1 MPRTIVVAGT
11 HSGCGKTT
19 TALALMAALRRRGL
33 TVQPFK
39 AGPDFIDPGYH
50 ELVTGRA
57 GQNLDGWMMGEAGV
71 REVFARHAA
80 GADAAVVEGV
90 MGLFDGADGAGED
103 GSTAQLAKWLNAPVL
118 LVVDA
123 RSMARSAAAVVAGF
137 AGFDPELR
145 LAGVL
150 FNRVG
155 SARHRELL
163 EQAMATALPQVPVLG
178 LLGRDEA
185 LALPSRHLGLVTA
198 QDHGLDHGAVARLA
212 DWMLAGCNVGRVLA
226 LAAELEL
233 PAPPAPGIGETPH
246 RDDGGAPR
254 SAGGA
259 GNAPPDQGG
268 PDHPGTPGD
277 PGGTDNAP
285 TPSSG
290 STPVPGAAPA
300 PASPR
305 PSRVRIGVARDAAFC
320 FYYAENLRLLEA
332 AGAQLVPFSPLAD
345 AGLPPG
351 LRGLYLGGGYPELH
365 AARLAAGESMRRA
378 VRALAAAGAP
388 VYAECGGFM
397 YLMRSL
403 ADASGARHAMC
414 GVFPLHAAM
423 ATRRSALGYREVV
436 TREAGILGPAW
447 TMLRGHEFHY
457 SHLAGPPEGAA
468 ADDADP
474 PRLLYRVRAREGW
487 TDQAEGFAV
496 GNALGTYIHAHFA
509 SNPDVAPALVAAC
522 RAWEGAP

>member
-19 TALALMAALRRRGL
+19 AALALMAAFRRRGL
-33 TVQPFK
+33 TVQPIK

-71 REVFARHAA
+71 REVFARHGA
-80 GADAAVVEGV
+80 GADVAVVEGV

-103 GSTAQLAKWLNAPVL
+103 GSTAQLAKWLGAPVL

-137 AGFDPELR
+137 AGFDPGLR

-163 EQAMATALPQVPVLG
+163 EQAMAAALPGVPVLG

-198 QDHGLDHGAVARLA
+198 GDHGLGPEAVARLA
-212 DWMLAGCNVGRVLA
+212 DWMLAGCTVGRVLA
-226 LAAELEL
+226 LAAELE
-233 PAPPAPGIGETPH
+233 PQAPPEATAPPAGDAVGAGDGEAASAASAIDEAAPPAPSSSFPAVSAAS
-246 RDDGGAPR
+246 AP
-254 SAGGA
+254 
-259 GNAPPDQGG
+259 
-268 PDHPGTPGD
+268 
-277 PGGTDNAP
+277 
-285 TPSSG
+285 
-290 STPVPGAAPA
+290 
-300 PASPR
+300 
-305 PSRVRIGVARDAAFC
+305 RVRIGVARDAAFC
-320 FYYAENLRLLEA
+320 FYYHENLRQLEA
-332 AGAQLVPFSPLAD
+332 AGAQLVFFSPLAD

-365 AARLAAGESMRRA
+365 AARLAAGAPMRRA

-397 YLMRSL
+397 YLMRAL
-403 ADASGARHAMC
+403 TDASGTEHPMC
-414 GVFPLHAAM
+414 GVFPLRAAM
-423 ATRRSALGYREVV
+423 AARRSALGYREVV

-457 SHLAGPPEGAA
+457 SHIADGPAQGAS
-468 ADDADP
+468 DADADA
-474 PRLLYRVRAREGW
+474 PRLLYRVRTRDGW

-496 GNALGTYIHAHFA
+496 GNALGTYIHVHFA
-509 SNPDVAPALVAAC
+509 SNPDAAPALVAAC

>member
-19 TALALMAALRRRGL
+19 AALALMATIRHRGL

-50 ELVTGRA
+50 ELVTGRT

-71 REVFARHAA
+71 REVFARHSA
-80 GADAAVVEGV
+80 GADVAVVEGV

-103 GSTAQLAKWLNAPVL
+103 GSTAQLAKWLGAPVL

-137 AGFDPELR
+137 AGFDPGLR

-163 EQAMATALPQVPVLG
+163 EQAMASALPGVPVLG

-198 QDHGLDHGAVARLA
+198 QDHGLGPEAVARLA

-226 LAAELEL
+226 LAAELEPAAPPEAAGDAGEAAR
-233 PAPPAPGIGETPH
+233 PAPSSPL
-246 RDDGGAPR
+246 
-254 SAGGA
+254 S
-259 GNAPPDQGG
+259 APPC
-268 PDHPGTPGD
+268 
-277 PGGTDNAP
+277 
-285 TPSSG
+285 S
-290 STPVPGAAPA
+290 APA
-300 PASPR
+300 P
-305 PSRVRIGVARDAAFC
+305 RVRIGVARDAAFC

-332 AGAQLVPFSPLAD
+332 AGAQLVFFSPLAD

-365 AARLAAGESMRRA
+365 AARLAAGAPMRRA

-397 YLMRSL
+397 YLMRAL
-403 ADASGARHAMC
+403 TDASGTEHPMC
-414 GVFPLHAAM
+414 GVFPLRAAM
-423 ATRRSALGYREVV
+423 AARRSALGYREVV

-457 SHLAGPPEGAA
+457 SHIADGPAQGAS
-468 ADDADP
+468 DEDADAL
-474 PRLLYRVRAREGW
+474 RLLYRVRTRDGW

>member
-1 MPRTIVVAGT
+1 MPRTFVVAGT

-19 TALALMAALRRRGL
+19 AALALMAAIRRRGL

-50 ELVTGRA
+50 ELATGRT

-71 REVFARHAA
+71 RRCFARHAA
-80 GADAAVVEGV
+80 GADVAVVEGV
-90 MGLFDGADGAGED
+90 MGLFDGAEGAGED
-103 GSTAQLAKWLNAPVL
+103 GSTAQLAKWLGAPVL

-137 AGFDPELR
+137 AGFDPGLR

-155 SARHRELL
+155 SARHGELL
-163 EQAMATALPQVPVLG
+163 EQAMTAALPEVPVLG
-178 LLGRDEA
+178 LLGRDQS

-198 QDHGLDHGAVARLA
+198 QDQGLGPEALDRLA

-226 LAAELEL
+226 LAPDLTPEPE
-233 PAPPAPGIGETPH
+233 APPPAAPGTDGDAPGPC
-246 RDDGGAPR
+246 RPDD
-254 SAGGA
+254 
-259 GNAPPDQGG
+259 APPGRTG
-268 PDHPGTPGD
+268 PGT
-277 PGGTDNAP
+277 GG
-285 TPSSG
+285 SG
-290 STPVPGAAPA
+290 
-300 PASPR
+300 
-305 PSRVRIGVARDAAFC
+305 VRIGVARDAAFC
-320 FYYAENLRLLEA
+320 FYYPENLRLLEA
-332 AGAQLVPFSPLAD
+332 AGARLVPFSPLAD

-365 AARLAAGESMRRA
+365 AARLAANGPMRRA
-378 VRALAAAGAP
+378 VLALVAAGAP

-397 YLMRSL
+397 YLMRTL
-403 ADASGARHAMC
+403 TDASGTEHPMC
-414 GVFPLHAAM
+414 GVFPLRSVMGA
-423 ATRRSALGYREVV
+423 RRGALGYREVV
-436 TREAGILGPAW
+436 TREPGILGPAW

-457 SHLAGPPEGAA
+457 SRLGAPPQ
-468 ADDADP
+468 DDQAEP
-474 PRLLYRVRAREGW
+474 PRLVYRVRDRQGW

-522 RAWEGAP
+522 RAWEGTP